1 MTEIVLRAAGVTK
14 RYGRACALQ
23 NVDLEI
29 KRGQIYGLIGLNGAG
44 KTTFMRAV
52 MGLIALDGGQI
63 ELFGESGA
71 GGLRRERRKIGQS
84 IETPALY
91 PQMTAAQN
99 LEIQRIIGGVP
110 GKSAVTKTLQLVGL
124 AESGRKRT
132 KNFSLGMKQR
142 LALGI
147 ALITNPELL
156 ILDEPT
162 NGLDPQGIIEI
173 RNLCKKLAGEYGV
186 TLLISSHILD
196 ELSLVATHYGIIH
209 NGRMV
214 KQLSAEDLARESR
227 QYMSIVSDNPG
238 KALALLREKF
248 AVADCAAAA
257 NDEIR
262 VFEKFDSAG
271 DINRELVMAG
281 ITVRAIVVAE
291 QRLEDY
297 FIALTGGEGQ

>member
-14 RYGRACALQ
+14 RYGPAYALQ
-23 NVDLEI
+23 NVNLEI

-52 MGLIALDGGQI
+52 MGLISLDSGRL
-63 ELFGESGA
+63 ELFGEDSA
-71 GGLRRERRKIGQS
+71 GGLRKERRKIGQS

-91 PQMTAAQN
+91 PHMTAAQN

-110 GKSAVTKTLQLVGL
+110 EKSAVAKTIQIVGL
-124 AESGRKRT
+124 AETGRKKTR
-132 KNFSLGMKQR
+132 NFSLGMKQR

-162 NGLDPQGIIEI
+162 NGLDPQGIVEI
-173 RNLCKKLAGEYGV
+173 RNLCKSLAAEHGI

-227 QYMSIVSDNPG
+227 QYMRIVSDKPE
-238 KALALLREKF
+238 KVMTVLREKF
-248 AVADCAAAA
+248 AVTDCMAAE

-262 VFEKFDSAG
+262 LFEKFDLAG
-271 DINRELVMAG
+271 DINRELVMAN
-281 ITVRAIVVAE
+281 ITVRAIAVAE

-297 FIALTGGEGQ
+297 FIALTGGEKQ

>member
-1 MTEIVLRAAGVTK
+1 MNKIVLRAAGLTK
-14 RYGRACALQ
+14 RYGSAHALQ
-23 NVDLEI
+23 NVNLEI

-52 MGLIALDGGQI
+52 MGLISLDGGQL
-63 ELFGESGA
+63 ELFGEASA
-71 GGLRRERRKIGQS
+71 DGLRKERRKIGQS

-91 PQMTAAQN
+91 PHMTAAQN

-110 GKSAVTKTLQLVGL
+110 EKSAVTKTLQIVGL
-124 AESGRKRT
+124 AGTGRKKT
-132 KNFSLGMKQR
+132 QNFSLGMKQR

-173 RNLCKKLAGEYGV
+173 RNLCKRLVGEYGI

-227 QYMSIVSDNPG
+227 QYMRIVTDNPG
-238 KALALLREKF
+238 KALTLLREKF
-248 AVADCAAAA
+248 AVADCAAAE

-262 VFEKFDSAG
+262 VFEKFDLAG
-271 DINRELVMAG
+271 DINRELVMAN
-281 ITVRAIVVAE
+281 ITVHELPVAE

-297 FIALTGGEGQ
+297 FIALTGGEKP